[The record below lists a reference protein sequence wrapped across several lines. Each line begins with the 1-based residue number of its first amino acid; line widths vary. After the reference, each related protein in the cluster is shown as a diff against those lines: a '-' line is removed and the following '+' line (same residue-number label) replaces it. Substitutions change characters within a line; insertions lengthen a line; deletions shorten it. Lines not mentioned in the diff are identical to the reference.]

1 MSWRS
6 TYLSYINDVMSVACS
21 SSAIDKCKQ
30 TPTYRRHANLFSV
43 ILQQC
48 ITSSGPGPLWTRCS
62 RSVRGRTTTIHMQA
76 SYHSHM
82 KHILSVGTNS
92 TTSPPTLIRVPIP
105 SWRRQ
110 AACRSLHHCAK
121 SWMHGWVL
129 APSVSAKPLS
139 MLSRHRQRK
148 CTGSNMILVCLS
160 RHATPRTHDY
170 FGTTFVSTLV
180 RQARL
185 RVGRK
190 GLSCA
195 GRSRCESIVQCV
207 YTPSLVSTC
216 RFVS

>member
-1 MSWRS
+1 MQ
-6 TYLSYINDVMSVACS
+6 LINANRHPLTGGTQISSLLFCSHVSPQVDPDLCGQDV
-21 SSAIDKCKQ
+21 
-30 TPTYRRHANLFSV
+30 
-43 ILQQC
+43 
-48 ITSSGPGPLWTRCS
+48 PGLCEEEL
-62 RSVRGRTTTIHMQA
+62 HMQA

-129 APSVSAKPLS
+129 APSDSTKPLS
-139 MLSRHRQRK
+139 TLSRHRQRK

-170 FGTTFVSTLV
+170 FGTCMCTFVCTLA